1 MHKVRI
7 NIMLC
12 LWNSTVVN
20 PCFQTRREISDLFK
34 TNMYIF
40 TPQYFSLYL
49 FFSLSSHLPSLI
61 FFRFLSCNSHFLFFL
76 SFYHLFLFSYSS
88 PVFSLFHTHSL
99 FSLHCFCFL
108 IYFSLFFIFV
118 YISFNSFCFVLI
130 YFSFFFVSFFIY
142 FFILFFFLFYF
153 LFCFVSLSFFFLF
166 FYFVFLFYFIS
177 FFFFLSLSFFLI
189 LFYFTFLSYFWLNK
203 TRREISDLIS

>member
-1 MHKVRI
+1 
-7 NIMLC
+7 
-12 LWNSTVVN
+12 
-20 PCFQTRREISDLFK
+20 
-34 TNMYIF
+34 MYIF
-40 TPQYFSLYL
+40 TPQDFSPYL

-142 FFILFFFLFYF
+142 FFILFFVLFTFYF
-153 LFCFVSLSFFFLF
+153 VLFHFLSFFFSFTLYF
-166 FYFVFLFYFIS
+166 FFIFFLSFLFYFILL
-177 FFFFLSLSFFLI
+177 FFL
-189 LFYFTFLSYFWLNK
+189 TF
-203 TRREISDLIS
+203 D

>member
-1 MHKVRI
+1 
-7 NIMLC
+7 MLR

-20 PCFQTRREISDLFK
+20 PRFQTRREISDLFK

-40 TPQYFSLYL
+40 TPKDFSLYL

-142 FFILFFFLFYF
+142 FFILFFFLFYI
-153 LFCFVSLSFFFLF
+153 LFCFVSLSFFFFSFSLYF
-166 FYFVFLFYFIS
+166 FFLFIFFLFIS
-177 FFFFLSLSFFLI
+177 FFFNF
-189 LFYFTFLSYFWLNK
+189 FYFTFLSYFWSNK